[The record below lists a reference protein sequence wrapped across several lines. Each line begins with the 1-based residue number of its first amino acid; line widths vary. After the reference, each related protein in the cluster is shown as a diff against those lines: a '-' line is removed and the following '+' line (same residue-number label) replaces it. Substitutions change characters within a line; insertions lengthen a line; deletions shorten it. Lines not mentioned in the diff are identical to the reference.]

1 MHAHLVQFDIAWES
15 PRENFAHVRRVLG
28 LDTAQDGV
36 GAGAGERMKVRPGD
50 LVCLP
55 EMFDTGF
62 SLNPER
68 THDEAGAT
76 LAFLREI
83 ARELK
88 CTVHGSRTLR
98 APDGRGRNM
107 ATVIGAD
114 GGVRADYAKIH
125 PFLGTESER
134 FEGGADLATYP
145 WNSGRGDVRAGDAAS
160 IRVGVAICYDLRF
173 PELFRALA
181 LGRTG
186 AALHR
191 AFRALGDSGPP
202 GTPSDPHAGGAE
214 MFVIGAN
221 WPLARAHHWRAL
233 LIARAIENQAY
244 VLGINRVG
252 RDPNLAYNGGS
263 IAVGPKGDVLGELDD
278 REGVLSVEIDP
289 ALVRQWRGSF
299 PALRDARMV

>member
-15 PRENFAHVRRVLG
+15 PVENYKRVRRALG
-28 LDTAQDGV
+28 LEGGPGTG
-36 GAGAGERMKVRPGD
+36 VRPGD

-68 THDEAGAT
+68 THDESGRT
-76 LAFLREI
+76 LEFLREL
-83 ARELK
+83 AQELK

-98 APDGRGRNM
+98 APGGRGRNM
-107 ATVIGAD
+107 ATVIGPN
-114 GGVRADYAKIH
+114 GGVLAEYAKIH
-125 PFLGTESER
+125 PFLGTESDR
-134 FEGGADLATYP
+134 FEPGADVATYR
-145 WNSGRGDVRAGDAAS
+145 WTRGGGSPAAAAPDS

-181 LGRTG
+181 LGRTN

-191 AFRALGDSGPP
+191 EFKSRGEQGLTAESLVA
-202 GTPSDPHAGGAE
+202 AGGAE

-221 WPLARAHHWRAL
+221 WPVSRAHHWRAL

-252 RDPNLAYNGGS
+252 TDPNLGYNGGS
-263 IAVGPKGDVLGELDD
+263 MAISPKGDILGELDD
-278 REGVLSVEIDP
+278 RAGVLRVEIDGEQI
-289 ALVRQWRGSF
+289 RKWRETF